1 MPNGRQNETSNLR
14 QCKSFVN
21 KMIDVKFQIS
31 ARAWPPKTMYCNEAQ
46 SVFVWSFHNE
56 PSGLFNGLIGH
67 SELTELKGLVVHHK
81 LIKLIKGFVGHS
93 KLTKLTSL
101 IHAGHIKLFKLIRL
115 IVGSSSEGAQ
125 ISKLIVNYISIPS
138 SEGAR

>member
-1 MPNGRQNETSNLR
+1 
-14 QCKSFVN
+14 
-21 KMIDVKFQIS
+21 MIDVKFQIS

-115 IVGSSSEGAQ
+115 IVGSSSGGAQ